1 MSKETVEEVKVI
13 SPGAMLKAAREKQG
27 LSREEV
33 ADQLHLRFTII
44 KDLEEDQYA
53 TDISATF
60 TKGYLKLYS
69 KLLGIDEE
77 QVLSAYQQLGTQE
90 KEPAKLQSFSQKVAR
105 QASDQ
110 RLMWVTYFVLILVLA
125 GVIAWWIQ
133 QDDTSLSNF
142 IDRNV
147 SAATQNNEAANSAAN
162 STVANNSTV
171 NNPAAN
177 TPATNND
184 QQSATVLADTA
195 ASQSSAFPPANSST
209 SDTSFS
215 DTSSDPGAQQA
226 EMTNDSSDNAQN
238 SDQVNVPADT
248 QPANT
253 QVGSQP
259 VNDSQDPAAEP
270 VSNSSDSSPDE
281 AQASTQ
287 TGSQSNTQPTTS
299 PALETEAGVF
309 ATLETD
315 SGQADNL
322 SGQSSSQT
330 GESSSQTASSEPAA
344 QNDNVN
350 QIPSDAEPALN
361 LPLGDPVELVFTFS
375 GDCWM
380 KLTDATGEDVAYGI
394 KQAGRIMPVSGVP
407 PFEVVLGAP
416 ESVQISYAG
425 EPIDMARFR
434 PGYTARF
441 QLPLSE

>member
-13 SPGAMLKAAREKQG
+13 SPGAILKAAREKQG

-69 KLLGIDEE
+69 KLLGVDEE
-77 QVLSAYQQLGTQE
+77 PVLSAYQNLGTQQ

-110 RLMWVTYFVLILVLA
+110 RLMWVTYLVLFLVAA
-125 GVIAWWIQ
+125 GVIGWWIQ
-133 QDDTSLSNF
+133 RDDNSLSNF

-147 SAATQNNEAANSAAN
+147 SAATGSNEA
-162 STVANNSTV
+162 
-171 NNPAAN
+171 
-177 TPATNND
+177 
-184 QQSATVLADTA
+184 
-195 ASQSSAFPPANSST
+195 
-209 SDTSFS
+209 SDTSTATPDTAVTNSNTSSAPAFS
-215 DTSSDPGAQQA
+215 DTSSNDTAFPAETSNEDTTGNPGAIDTESADTDSNRFSGNEQSTEQPELQTLTQA
-226 EMTNDSSDNAQN
+226 PSQPTTVTNDLQPQTAQSSVAPSEVENTNADSAEVGGSE
-238 SDQVNVPADT
+238 SD
-248 QPANT
+248 
-253 QVGSQP
+253 S
-259 VNDSQDPAAEP
+259 SEI
-270 VSNSSDSSPDE
+270 NSSDAPI
-281 AQASTQ
+281 
-287 TGSQSNTQPTTS
+287 NTQQNLGDE
-299 PALETEAGVF
+299 PALDTEAGVF
-309 ATLETD
+309 STLET
-315 SGQADNL
+315 GA
-322 SGQSSSQT
+322 QSVEAGTAEAFESQ
-330 GESSSQTASSEPAA
+330 P
-344 QNDNVN
+344 D
-350 QIPSDAEPALN
+350 
-361 LPLGDPVELVFTFS
+361 LPLADPVELVFTFS

-425 EPIDMARFR
+425 SAIDMTRFR

>member
-184 QQSATVLADTA
+184 QQSATVPADTT

-209 SDTSFS
+209 SDTSS
-215 DTSSDPGAQQA
+215 DLGAQQA
-226 EMTNDSSDNAQN
+226 EATNDSSDNAQN
-238 SDQVNVPADT
+238 SDHVNVLVDT

-253 QVGSQP
+253 QDSSQ
-259 VNDSQDPAAEP
+259 SA
-270 VSNSSDSSPDE
+270 SNSSDSSPDE
-281 AQASTQ
+281 AQVPA
-287 TGSQSNTQPTTS
+287 QSNTQTS
-299 PALETEAGVF
+299 TQSNTQSIANPALETEAGVF

-315 SGQADNL
+315 SGQADDL
-322 SGQSSSQT
+322 S
-330 GESSSQTASSEPAA
+330 EPSSQTASSELAA

-350 QIPSDAEPALN
+350 QIPNDAEPALN

>member
-147 SAATQNNEAANSAAN
+147 SAATQNNEATNSAAN
-162 STVANNSTV
+162 STAANNSAV
-171 NNPAAN
+171 NNPAVN

-184 QQSATVLADTA
+184 QQSATVPADTT
-195 ASQSSAFPPANSST
+195 ASQSSAFPPANTST
-209 SDTSFS
+209 SDTSS
-215 DTSSDPGAQQA
+215 DLGAQQA
-226 EMTNDSSDNAQN
+226 EATNDNAQN
-238 SDQVNVPADT
+238 SDQANVPADT
-248 QPANT
+248 QPADT
-253 QVGSQP
+253 QVSSQP
-259 VNDSQDPAAEP
+259 AN
-270 VSNSSDSSPDE
+270 NSSDSSPDE
-281 AQASTQ
+281 AQS
-287 TGSQSNTQPTTS
+287 GSQSNTQSNTQSTTS

-315 SGQADNL
+315 SGQADDL

-330 GESSSQTASSEPAA
+330 EEPSSQTASSELAA

>member
-1 MSKETVEEVKVI
+1 MSKETAEEVKVI

-44 KDLEEDQYA
+44 KDLEEDHYT

-90 KEPAKLQSFSQKVAR
+90 KEPARLQSFSQKVAR

-110 RLMWVTYFVLILVLA
+110 RLMWVTYLVLILVLA
-125 GVIAWWIQ
+125 GVIAWWVQ

-147 SAATQNNEAANSAAN
+147 SAASQSNKPAAADTNQQPVNAEPAGSSSSSFTTSPPDSSSEVQNTTLPAPQSNDSNSSNNSSNNSANLRSEA
-162 STVANNSTV
+162 V
-171 NNPAAN
+171 PD
-177 TPATNND
+177 ATQSD
-184 QQSATVLADTA
+184 TTQTDTAQTATTQTDTQSPDSAT
-195 ASQSSAFPPANSST
+195 
-209 SDTSFS
+209 
-215 DTSSDPGAQQA
+215 GQQA
-226 EMTNDSSDNAQN
+226 ESYSDELQDDELTTGPQYNSTGNNAGISAPSTTETEPTETATQEP
-238 SDQVNVPADT
+238 SAD
-248 QPANT
+248 
-253 QVGSQP
+253 
-259 VNDSQDPAAEP
+259 
-270 VSNSSDSSPDE
+270 
-281 AQASTQ
+281 
-287 TGSQSNTQPTTS
+287 
-299 PALETEAGVF
+299 TEAGVF
-309 ATLETD
+309 AILEAEQPDTH
-315 SGQADNL
+315 SI
-322 SGQSSSQT
+322 
-330 GESSSQTASSEPAA
+330 ESSLQDTSTTTTAQPGQYSSSEPNPASA
-344 QNDNVN
+344 E
-350 QIPSDAEPALN
+350 AEPALN
-361 LPLGDPVELVFTFS
+361 QPLAAPVDLVFTFS

-394 KQAGRIMPVSGVP
+394 KQAGRVMPVSGVP

-425 EPIDMARFR
+425 EAIDMTRFR
-434 PGYTARF
+434 SGYTARF

>member
-77 QVLSAYQQLGTQE
+77 QVLAAYQQLGTQE

-147 SAATQNNEAANSAAN
+147 SAATQSNEAVNSAAN
-162 STVANNSTV
+162 TTAANTTAANNSAV
-171 NNPAAN
+171 NN

-184 QQSATVLADTA
+184 QQSATVPADTT

-215 DTSSDPGAQQA
+215 DTSSDTSSQQA
-226 EMTNDSSDNAQN
+226 EATNDSSENTQN
-238 SDQVNVPADT
+238 SDQANVPADT
-248 QPANT
+248 QSANT
-253 QVGSQP
+253 QVSSQP
-259 VNDSQDPAAEP
+259 GNDSQDPVAEP

-287 TGSQSNTQPTTS
+287 TNTQSKTS

-330 GESSSQTASSEPAA
+330 GELSSQTAISEPAA

-350 QIPSDAEPALN
+350 QIPNDAEPALN
-361 LPLGDPVELVFTFS
+361 LPLADPVELVFTFS